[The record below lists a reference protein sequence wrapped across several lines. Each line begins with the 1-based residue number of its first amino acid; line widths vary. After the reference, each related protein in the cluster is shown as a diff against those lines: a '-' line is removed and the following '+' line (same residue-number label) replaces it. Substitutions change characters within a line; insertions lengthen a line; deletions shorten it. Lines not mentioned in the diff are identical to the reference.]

1 MGGRAGIAG
10 RSAVLRGRVVSGVS
24 LAVPRYLGVSM
35 TTSKKSGSGA
45 KKKTGLYANIHAK
58 QERIANGKRGEDA

>member
-1 MGGRAGIAG
+1 M
-10 RSAVLRGRVVSGVS
+10 
-24 LAVPRYLGVSM
+24 AVPRYLGVSM